1 MAADFNTFK
10 ALHAQESPLLIGNAW
25 DAQSA
30 KVLEKLHFKA
40 LGTSSAA
47 VAETLGYADG
57 ENMPFSEYLMMIRR
71 IKAVTSLPLSVDLEA
86 GYGEVEGKVV
96 ENLKLL
102 HGLGIA
108 GINIEDS
115 LVGDKGREMV
125 DTEKFTKK
133 LAAITGRLQEQ
144 EINIFINVR
153 CDAFLLNL
161 PNARAAAIQRM
172 AAYEGAGAHGIFLP
186 CITDTADIRAVV
198 SATSLPVN
206 VMCMPNLPDFNTLQS
221 LGVKRISMG
230 NFVHGAIYKHMETL
244 AGKILADGNFSGL
257 F

>member
-1 MAADFNTFK
+1 MAADFNSFK
-10 ALHAQESPLLIGNAW
+10 ALHAQEAPLLIGNVW

-30 KVLEKLHFKA
+30 KVLEKLQFKA
-40 LGTSSAA
+40 LGTSSSA
-47 VAETLGYADG
+47 VAATLGYADG
-57 ENMPFSEYLMMIRR
+57 ENMSFSEYLMMIRR
-71 IKAVTSLPLSVDLEA
+71 IRAVTSLPLSVDLEA

-115 LVGDKGREMV
+115 LVGDKGREIV

-144 EINIFINVR
+144 QIDIFINVR

-161 PNARAAAIQRM
+161 PDARAEAIQRM

-186 CITDTADIRAVV
+186 CITDTEDIKAVV
-198 SATSLPVN
+198 GATSLPVN
-206 VMCMPNLPDFNTLQS
+206 VMCMPDLPDFDTLRS

-230 NFVHGAIYKHMETL
+230 NFVHGAMYRHMEAL
-244 AGKILADGNFSGL
+244 AGKILADGSFSSL